1 MADQDIEGQA
11 PVSAAPGAVISPGSV
26 PSAAPAPQAAQPQA
40 PPTPQQV
47 PNPVPFQQPESP
59 QDQANEPQDQNSDS
73 EIYWT
78 ASEYI
83 AHEKSAGWYARL
95 GGASLLLALIVLLL
109 TKDKISAIV
118 VLVVA
123 FLFAIV
129 ASRQPRELQYG
140 LDPGGVT
147 VGQRYLPYEE
157 FRSFS
162 VVPEGAFL
170 SIVFMP
176 LKRFATIT
184 TIYFAPE
191 NEDRIVRLLTD
202 RLPFEEHKHDLLEQ
216 LMRRIRF

>member
-1 MADQDIEGQA
+1 MAEQNKDGQTPPA
-11 PVSAAPGAVISPGSV
+11 VAPGAVISPGNASNEAATTPAAETRV
-26 PSAAPAPQAAQPQA
+26 PDNQA
-40 PPTPQQV
+40 QQY
-47 PNPVPFQQPESP
+47 QSPES
-59 QDQANEPQDQNSDS
+59 QTEPLADEPKTQNPDS

-78 ASEYI
+78 ASEFI

-95 GGASLLLALIVLLL
+95 AGASVLLAFIVWLL

-118 VLVVA
+118 VIVVA
-123 FLFAIV
+123 LLFAIV

-147 VGQRYLPYEE
+147 VGQRYIPYEE

-216 LMRRIRF
+216 FMRRIRF